1 MRAAI
6 ALCLLLAACSK
17 EPTFEEEFEK
27 QAAEIEA
34 KADRIERDV
43 NAQIEM
49 LPAAIKAE
57 KTEAT
62 VTKAE
67 E

>member
-43 NAQIEM
+43 NAQIKM

-57 KTEAT
+57 KTEVP